1 MAETKF
7 GKRIRSIRQNAEC
20 SQKEFCTVL
29 DIPQSTLSA
38 YETDRMQPT
47 VSTLINIATKF
58 NVSLDWLCGIDKT
71 NGGKYIDSKSIGLR
85 IRTLR
90 LERNLTQTDFAKM
103 ISKSL
108 RTVQKYENG
117 EIEINIST
125 ANDIAR
131 ILDVSASYILGNDD
145 TVLSSQLPKFPQTFY
160 EKLIYLI
167 EDKGITKNKLLTDL
181 KLNRNSFGN
190 WQKQGSKPRAETM
203 ERIAEYFEVTPESL
217 TKDNTE
223 IQYLPTAK
231 KLIAQPAPP
240 TVKLNGTNFTA
251 EIPAYV
257 GADIDVSVVHA
268 ENAPA
273 VVEKPDLNV
282 YMNELLEGIENADAD
297 TREKF
302 MNEFLKAAKKKKK
315 SMKKHETALSVE
327 TVHACLSGLVFVVI
341 LLFGSFYP
349 TIIELTIGPIPETG
363 AVSEIFELANFLR
376 PVALLTGAL
385 GIALSTFR
393 LIRKILFP
401 S

>member
-20 SQKEFCTVL
+20 SQKEFCAVL

-58 NVSLDWLCGIDKT
+58 NVSMDWLCGIDKT

-103 ISKSL
+103 IFKSL

-131 ILDVSASYILGNDD
+131 VLDVSTSYILGNDD
-145 TVLSSQLPKFPQTFY
+145 TISSSQSP
-160 EKLIYLI
+160 
-167 EDKGITKNKLLTDL
+167 
-181 KLNRNSFGN
+181 
-190 WQKQGSKPRAETM
+190 
-203 ERIAEYFEVTPESL
+203 VTPESL

-231 KLIAQPAPP
+231 KFLAQPEPP
-240 TVKLNGTNFTA
+240 TVKLNGNNFTA

-257 GADIDVSVVHA
+257 FTELMSV
-268 ENAPA
+268 
-273 VVEKPDLNV
+273 
-282 YMNELLEGIENADAD
+282 LLEKL
-297 TREKF
+297 EK
-302 MNEFLKAAKKKKK
+302 
-315 SMKKHETALSVE
+315 
-327 TVHACLSGLVFVVI
+327 
-341 LLFGSFYP
+341 
-349 TIIELTIGPIPETG
+349 
-363 AVSEIFELANFLR
+363 
-376 PVALLTGAL
+376 
-385 GIALSTFR
+385 
-393 LIRKILFP
+393 
-401 S
+401 